1 MSWVSDIL
9 APISILAV
17 LSAAI
22 AAVVAIFIRSRF
34 EKKQAELLRKLAL
47 NDEVRIKLRRSMAEL
62 SASRSIL
69 DDPNLTMTHSQLDI
83 LKQGIQRLR
92 QFLAELERSA
102 ERVKAEL
109 KSANGDEL
117 RKDLSQKMNDWIG
130 DSEVINADLTRLS
143 DILDEQVRRIAA
155 SQRT

>member
-1 MSWVSDIL
+1 MNSMSWVSDIL

-92 QFLAELERSA
+92 QFLAELA
-102 ERVKAEL
+102 HF
-109 KSANGDEL
+109 
-117 RKDLSQKMNDWIG
+117 MH
-130 DSEVINADLTRLS
+130 AD
-143 DILDEQVRRIAA
+143 A
-155 SQRT
+155 